1 MPSNLRHRDKFV
13 RTLTPRQK
21 WPRNV
26 DLDLRPKWFRKF
38 TNAPFPSNVLY
49 DRPRTIDRTPY
60 VPPIPDNTTLPVIVA
75 TVTTPG
81 GICSLDT
88 AGVWTNDPTNYDYQW
103 LVNAEEVDGEIDP
116 ESFDTTGLVPTDEV
130 ALRETASSSRGV
142 GEPVTS
148 NVITIT

>member
-1 MPSNLRHRDKFV
+1 MPNNLRQRDKFV

-21 WPRNV
+21 WPRSV

-60 VPPIPDNTTLPVIVA
+60 DPPIPVNTTPPVVSA

-88 AGVWTNDPTNYDYQW
+88 AGVWTNSPTSYNYQW
-103 LVNAEEVDGEIDP
+103 MVNDLAVDGETDP
-116 ESFDTTGLVPTDEV
+116 ESFDTTALTATDVV
-130 ALRETASSSRGV
+130 ALQETAINSRGA
-142 GEPVTS
+142 GTPVLS
-148 NVITIT
+148 NVVTIT